1 MMRAKS
7 SVIRRN
13 LLSLK
18 VRITY
23 VIRNIF
29 STATYFYEKLVAI
42 LNNNDIEN
50 HSPYKLIFPY
60 KFA

>member
-1 MMRAKS
+1 M
-7 SVIRRN
+7 
-13 LLSLK
+13 LSE
-18 VRITY
+18 
-23 VIRNIF
+23 IF
-29 STATYFYEKLVAI
+29 SVLQLIFYEKLVAI